1 MRMMEWFDMVATDTG
16 LEDKYPSPPV
26 LGGAHKREWCR
37 GKGLG
42 DGMRESVNEEESEF
56 GGEDLSLPA
65 CLLGRRRITYLL
77 ECVACV
83 RLRAGHR
90 DDQRDRTQGHRD
102 DQRDRTQGHAA
113 GIDSDRSQGEPRV
126 SLLGRWKAFLSQVFP
141 FPFISLSASP

>member
-16 LEDKYPSPPV
+16 LEDKYPSPPI

-42 DGMRESVNEEESEF
+42 DGMRECVNEEESEF
-56 GGEDLSLPA
+56 GGKDLSLPA

-90 DDQRDRTQGHRD
+90 DDQRDRTQGH
-102 DQRDRTQGHAA
+102 AA
-113 GIDSDRSQGEPRV
+113 GSDSDRSQGEPRA